1 MSTPA
6 LSALIQ
12 LLRNT
17 AASIRSIEAKAE
29 VALQAH
35 SSTTFRDLME
45 EKATMLAELAD
56 NACPLGQ
63 ALAPEESVIAMN
75 AIKQFS
81 TSAEAALGLGSH
93 FYMFALL
100 YPDTHV
106 KGTPNNLDLL
116 IERLCALQ
124 SE

>member
-12 LLRNT
+12 LLQNT
-17 AASIRSIEAKAE
+17 AASIRSIEAKAD

-35 SSTTFRDLME
+35 NSATFRDLME
-45 EKATMLAELAD
+45 EKATILAELTD
-56 NACPLGQ
+56 NAGPLGQ
-63 ALAPEESVIAMN
+63 ALAPEESIIDMK

-81 TSAEAALGLGSH
+81 ASAEAALGLGSH

-100 YPDTHV
+100 YPDEHV

-116 IERLCALQ
+116 IEQLSALQ
-124 SE
+124 AA

>member
-17 AASIRSIEAKAE
+17 GASIRAIEAKAE

-35 SSTTFRDLME
+35 NSAAFRDLME
-45 EKATMLAELAD
+45 DKATILAELAD
-56 NACPLGQ
+56 NAGPLGQ
-63 ALAPEESVIAMN
+63 ALAPEESVIAMS
-75 AIKQFS
+75 AIRQFS
-81 TSAEAALGLGSH
+81 SAAEAALGLGSH

-100 YPDTHV
+100 YPDDHV
-106 KGTPNNLDLL
+106 KGTPNNLDIL
-116 IERLCALQ
+116 IERLSALQ

>member
-17 AASIRSIEAKAE
+17 GASIRSIEAKAE
-29 VALQAH
+29 AALQAQN
-35 SSTTFRDLME
+35 STTFRDLME
-45 EKATMLAELAD
+45 DKASILAELAD
-56 NACPLGQ
+56 NAGPLGQ
-63 ALAPEESVIAMN
+63 ALAPEESVMAMN

-81 TSAEAALGLGSH
+81 SAAEAALGLGSH

-100 YPDTHV
+100 YPDNHV

-116 IERLCALQ
+116 IERLSAMQ